1 LAEAVTLIIEEKR
14 RNVWSPYQIGL
25 LLCQLYQQKRI
36 HSFLLRIRNNWPS
49 QADYNRTISE
59 LILINIIKTK
69 GNNIFYTLKG
79 EKLLPGEVT
88 CSIDPFSYVSHLS
101 AMNFHNL
108 IKETP
113 GKTFLSTLTAKPWS
127 QKAVLLMKKDLDE
140 NYALYRESNLPIL
153 KNIDSSNMEVPMAS
167 IYHSTKLGESK
178 SYDYDKIRVAS
189 ISRTFLDMV
198 RRPDLCGGIKT
209 VLKVFKE
216 HGLFFINPLIDEIDK
231 FGSKIEKVRAG
242 YILENY
248 CNFNNEIINSWEQ
261 YAMRGGSRKLDP
273 LKEYAPTYSDRWQL
287 SLNIH

>member
-1 LAEAVTLIIEEKR
+1 M
-14 RNVWSPYQIGL
+14 
-25 LLCQLYQQKRI
+25 
-36 HSFLLRIRNNWPS
+36 
-49 QADYNRTISE
+49 
-59 LILINIIKTK
+59 
-69 GNNIFYTLKG
+69 
-79 EKLLPGEVT
+79 LPGEVT

-108 IKETP
+108 TKGTP
-113 GKTFLSTLTAKPWS
+113 GKTFLSTLPAKPWS

-140 NYALYRESNLPIL
+140 NYDTFRESNLPIL
-153 KNIDSSNMEVPMAS
+153 KNIDSPNMEVPTAS
-167 IYHSTKLGESK
+167 IYHSKKLGESK
-178 SYDYDKIRVAS
+178 SYNYDKIRVAS
-189 ISRTFLDMV
+189 ITRTFLDMV

-216 HGLFFINPLIDEIDK
+216 HGLFYINPLIDEIDK

-248 CNFNNEIINSWEQ
+248 CNFNNEIIDSWEQ

-273 LKEYAPTYSDRWQL
+273 LKEYVSTYSDRWQL